1 MLRTRITWLAVGI
14 ISAVV
19 VSFVIPLCLLVRT
32 MVHDRAMAEARVL
45 AQSTATLVASVD
57 DLTRLAV
64 VIDPVIQAAATSS
77 AGPIHLCVTLP
88 DGTRIGPADD
98 GFDSDAPALIERA
111 GTQSASFTQVTG
123 ESADVLTPVTVA
135 TGTVVVHTST
145 HFVYLQSRIWL
156 VWATLAGLGAVI
168 IGLGAFISRRMAERI
183 STPVTEM
190 ADVAHRLR
198 EGDLS
203 ARAHTS
209 AGASPTEVTELGT
222 ALNRLAARIAE
233 LLAGEREAAADL
245 SHRLRTPVTAL
256 RLDTDLVADD
266 AVRDRLR
273 SHVEDLHR
281 VIDSVVTEARR
292 TSRDDMTAAG
302 DLASV
307 AAGRTAYW
315 RPLAED
321 QDRSLAVEV
330 PSTPVFVALPS
341 ADLRDLV
348 DTLIDNVFAHTPEG
362 TDLEVTVTATDG
374 VARLAVADAGPGLAS
389 VDLVERGRS
398 GNGGTGLGLDI
409 VHRLADRAGGSV
421 RLGRAHLGGLLVEVQ
436 LPHLPSAD

>member
-1 MLRTRITWLAVGI
+1 MRQILAGPLVIGI
-14 ISAVV
+14 VLLSSSPRLTGQAPPAAHQPG
-19 VSFVIPLCLLVRT
+19 PLQAELTAQLVRT
-32 MVHDRAMAEARVL
+32 LEKIASGVDGVVGYVVTDLTTQTRVAARLEREPMPTASAIKLSVLYELMKQVEAGTLTLDVPSPVNRAQLVGGSGVL
-45 AQSTATLVASVD
+45 QFLGTPSLSLRDHATLMIMVSDNSSTNIVITAVGMDKVNARMTSLGIGDIRLRRLMMDAAAVKRGDENVAS
-57 DLTRLAV
+57 
-64 VIDPVIQAAATSS
+64 P
-77 AGPIHLCVTLP
+77 
-88 DGTRIGPADD
+88 
-98 GFDSDAPALIERA
+98 
-111 GTQSASFTQVTG
+111 QS
-123 ESADVLTPVTVA
+123 L
-135 TGTVVVHTST
+135 
-145 HFVYLQSRIWL
+145 
-156 VWATLAGLGAVI
+156 
-168 IGLGAFISRRMAERI
+168 
-183 STPVTEM
+183 
-190 ADVAHRLR
+190 
-198 EGDLS
+198 
-203 ARAHTS
+203 
-209 AGASPTEVTELGT
+209 
-222 ALNRLAARIAE
+222 ARIAE

-409 VHRLADRAGGSV
+409 VQRLADRAGGSV

>member
-1 MLRTRITWLAVGI
+1 MLRTRITWLAIGI

-19 VSFVIPLCLLVRT
+19 VSFVIPLGLLVRT
-32 MVHDRAMAEARVL
+32 MVQDRAMAEARVL

-64 VIDPVIQAAATSS
+64 VIDPVIQAAATSE
-77 AGPIHLCVTLP
+77 AAPVHLCVTLP

-98 GFDSDAPALIERA
+98 GFDSDAVTLIERA
-111 GTQSASFTQVTG
+111 RSQSASFTQVTA
-123 ESADVLTPVTVA
+123 EAADVLTPVTVA

-145 HFVYLQSRIWL
+145 HFRHLQSRIWT

-168 IGLGAFISRRMAERI
+168 IGLGAFVSRRMAERI

-209 AGASPTEVTELGT
+209 AGAVPTEVTELGT

-256 RLDTDLVADD
+256 RLDTDLVADET
-266 AVRDRLR
+266 VRSRLR

-302 DLASV
+302 DLAAV
-307 AAGRTAYW
+307 AASRTAYW

-321 QDRSLAVEV
+321 QGRALEV
-330 PSTPVFVALPS
+330 TVPPAPVFVALPT

-348 DTLIDNVFAHTPEG
+348 DTLVDNVFAHTPEG
-362 TDLEVTVTATDG
+362 TALAVVVTAVDG
-374 VARLAVADAGPGLAS
+374 HARLSVADAGPGLAS
-389 VDLVERGRS
+389 PALAARGRS

-409 VHRLADRAGGSV
+409 VRRLADRAGGSV
-421 RLGRAHLGGLLVEVQ
+421 VLGQAQLGGLLVEVT